1 MCNAFFMPDFK
12 LKIKHKST
20 RFRAF
25 TEKSKIENKKTSHV
39 FKPVR
44 SFDTSELRNQKRQ
57 VTTSHRY
64 DRFTFAVFPPW
75 RIRQELVV

>member
-1 MCNAFFMPDFK
+1 MF
-12 LKIKHKST
+12 
-20 RFRAF
+20 
-25 TEKSKIENKKTSHV
+25 